1 MQVGERIKKRRK
13 ELGYNADYLAEK
25 TGLSRSTIFRYEKGD
40 IEKISSEVLAKFA
53 RVLSTT
59 PEKLMGWEDEKLISQ
74 LVEVTKRLSLEQQK
88 QVLTFAQGQL
98 TSLKSDENRKILALH
113 SKRSSSLYEVKGVS
127 EAAAG
132 LGYGY
137 DDAEAYTVWT
147 DEEPPAHDLAT
158 MISGDS
164 MEPDFSDGDM
174 LYLRE
179 SSKSSFQGELAVVA
193 LNDRTYFKKVYLE
206 KGRLR
211 LLSLN
216 PLYEPLEFSLDEDTH
231 LKLYDVVGSFTP
243 LSH

>member
-13 ELGYNADYLAEK
+13 ELGYNADYLAEE

-59 PEKLMGWEDEKLISQ
+59 PEKLMGWEDDKIISQ

-88 QVLTFAQGQL
+88 QVLTFAQSQL
-98 TSLKSDENRKILALH
+98 SSLKSDDSQKILSL
-113 SKRSSSLYEVKGVS
+113 SKKAASHLYEVKGVS

-137 DDAEAYTVWT
+137 DDADFYTVWT
-147 DEEPPAHDLAT
+147 DEEPPVHDIAT

-164 MEPDFSDGDM
+164 MAPDFADGDM

-179 SSKSSFQGELAVVA
+179 SSKTSFQGELAVVVV
-193 LNDRTYFKKVYLE
+193 NDRTYFKKVYLKE
-206 KGRLR
+206 GQLR
-211 LLSLN
+211 LISLN
-216 PLYEPLEFSLDEDTH
+216 PLYEPIEFLLDDETH

-243 LSH
+243 LAY